1 MEKINENCANYLT
14 VLDFETG
21 KVIQYKINQD
31 WNPDEE
37 ACEDFMFEQG
47 HYVSNCQWM
56 VHSCGDL
63 YYGKNFNKN
72 KYDKYDKY

>member
-21 KVIQYKINQD
+21 KVIQYKISGQG
-31 WNPDEE
+31 WNPDHES
-37 ACEDFMFEQG
+37 CEDFLINNG
-47 HYVSNCQWM
+47 HNLSNIEWM
-56 VHSCGDL
+56 THSCGDL
-63 YYGKNFNKN
+63 YYGKDFNK